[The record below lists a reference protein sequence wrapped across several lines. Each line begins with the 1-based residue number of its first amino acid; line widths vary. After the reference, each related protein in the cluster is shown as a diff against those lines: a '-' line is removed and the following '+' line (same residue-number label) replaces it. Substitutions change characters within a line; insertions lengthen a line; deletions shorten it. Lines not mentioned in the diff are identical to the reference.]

1 MLSVVRTIEQ
11 AHNPKVAPIGWF
23 ICSNPSPAT
32 KFESWL
38 NGTFLLRG
46 VFPPMFYAYVIRSSK
61 GRLYTGHTRDMI
73 QRLSEYNSGLC
84 KTTSTDTQW
93 KIIYSEE
100 FPTRGEAMKH
110 EKWLKTGVGRDLIRK
125 TLRGVACAAAE

>member
-1 MLSVVRTIEQ
+1 
-11 AHNPKVAPIGWF
+11 
-23 ICSNPSPAT
+23 
-32 KFESWL
+32 
-38 NGTFLLRG
+38 
-46 VFPPMFYAYVIRSSK
+46 MFYAYVIRSSK
-61 GRLYTGHTRDMI
+61 GRLYTGHTRDMD
-73 QRLSEYNSGLC
+73 QRLSEHNSGLC

-125 TLRGVACAAAE
+125 TLRGVESAAAE